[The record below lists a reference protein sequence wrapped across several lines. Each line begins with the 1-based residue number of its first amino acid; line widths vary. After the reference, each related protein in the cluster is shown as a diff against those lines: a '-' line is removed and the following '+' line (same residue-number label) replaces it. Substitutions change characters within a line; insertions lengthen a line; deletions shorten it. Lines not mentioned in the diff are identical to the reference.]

1 MGAEPREPFPKQK
14 RFLLHTETPEVS
26 YGGAAGGA
34 KSVAL
39 LFGASQ
45 YLHVPGYA
53 ALLLRASF
61 PDLMQPNALI
71 PLSKEWWL
79 NRPDATWSVQ
89 ERRWTFACSG
99 GGTSTITFGY
109 LERDDDVY
117 QYQGAAYQFIGIDEL
132 TQHTEFRYGEPT
144 YVKPV
149 GLLQC
154 GHGYMAVENGSRRTG
169 MGLRPLTQ
177 PLREPAPITCSFAA
191 HLGRP
196 STQLAARST
205 DPARERPGPRAGWS
219 FPELSKTF
227 GRRQGSAVASP
238 PTLSA
243 AER

>member
-154 GHGYMAVENGSRRTG
+154 GHGYMAVENDVTTTNNRNGARLQCG
-169 MGLRPLTQ
+169 HGYMAVENGH
-177 PLREPAPITCSFAA
+177 A
-191 HLGRP
+191 GRGW
-196 STQLAARST
+196 Q
-205 DPARERPGPRAGWS
+205 PRAGAS
-219 FPELSKTF
+219 MRPRLH
-227 GRRQGSAVASP
+227 GRGEPRR
-238 PTLSA
+238 A
-243 AER
+243 AGR